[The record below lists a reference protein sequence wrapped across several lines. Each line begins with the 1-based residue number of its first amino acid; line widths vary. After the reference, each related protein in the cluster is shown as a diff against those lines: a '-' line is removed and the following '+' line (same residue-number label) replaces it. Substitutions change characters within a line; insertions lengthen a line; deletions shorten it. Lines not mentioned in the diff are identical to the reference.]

1 MVKLLLVEDDV
12 NLSYIVQTAP
22 EDLIGGYQVFTAANG
37 AEGLKQWE
45 AHKPDIIVSDIEM
58 PVMNGF
64 DMVMP
69 VMNGFDMV
77 RRIRETDK
85 TTPIIFGSAL
95 TSPRDVKEGY
105 KLGVNNYVKKPF
117 VPDELDAHVHALLK
131 LTEGHKTS
139 DETDHY
145 RLGRY
150 TLDAPHA
157 MLRDDQTG
165 ELQTLSQREAQLLQL
180 LAENRNQT
188 VRREAILSRLWGTEE
203 KDYFASRSLDVFVNK
218 LRKLLADEPQVEI
231 KTVRGVGLML
241 HFKSLA

>member
-12 NLSYIVQTAP
+12 NLSYIVQTAL

-64 DMVMP
+64 DMVRRIRETE
-69 VMNGFDMV
+69 MNGFDMV

-131 LTEGHKTS
+131 LTEGHKTT
-139 DETDHY
+139 DETGHF

-157 MLRDDQTG
+157 ILRDDQTE

-188 VRREAILSRLWGTEE
+188 VRREAILSRL
-203 KDYFASRSLDVFVNK
+203 ASRSLDVFVNK
-218 LRKLLADEPQVEI
+218 LRKLLEDEPRVEI

-241 HFKSLA
+241 ISD

>member
-1 MVKLLLVEDDV
+1 M
-12 NLSYIVQTAP
+12 
-22 EDLIGGYQVFTAANG
+22 
-37 AEGLKQWE
+37 
-45 AHKPDIIVSDIEM
+45 
-58 PVMNGF
+58 
-64 DMVMP
+64 
-69 VMNGFDMV
+69 
-77 RRIRETDK
+77 
-85 TTPIIFGSAL
+85 
-95 TSPRDVKEGY
+95 
-105 KLGVNNYVKKPF
+105 KKPF

-131 LTEGHKTS
+131 LTEGHKTT
-139 DETDHY
+139 DETGHF

-157 MLRDDQTG
+157 ILRDDQTG

-218 LRKLLADEPQVEI
+218 LRKLLEDEPRVEI

-241 HFKSLA
+241 ISD

>member
-12 NLSYIVQTAP
+12 NLSYIVQTAL
-22 EDLIGGYQVFTAANG
+22 EDLIGDYQVFTAANG

-45 AHKPDIIVSDIEM
+45 AHKPDIIVSDIE
-58 PVMNGF
+58 
-64 DMVMP
+64 MP

-241 HFKSLA
+241 HFKNLA

>member
-12 NLSYIVQTAP
+12 NLSYIVQTGL

-45 AHKPDIIVSDIEM
+45 EHKPDVIVSDIDM

-64 DMVMP
+64 EMVK
-69 VMNGFDMV
+69 
-77 RRIRETDK
+77 RIRETDK
-85 TTPIIFGSAL
+85 TTPILLGSAL
-95 TSPRDVKEGY
+95 TSPKDVKQGF

-117 VPDELDAHVHALLK
+117 APDELDAHIKAILQM
-131 LTEGHKTS
+131 TETNPRTPDKT
-139 DETDHY
+139 DCF

-150 TLDAPHA
+150 TFDAPHA
-157 MLRDDQTG
+157 TLRDDTTG
-165 ELQTLSQREAQLLQL
+165 KAQTLSVREVQVLQL
-180 LAENRNQT
+180 LAENRNET
-188 VRREAILSRLWGTEE
+188 VRREVILSRYWGTED

-218 LRKLLADEPQVEI
+218 LRKLLEDEPRVNI

-241 HFKSLA
+241 QVEE

>member
-12 NLSYIVQTAP
+12 NLSYIVQTAL
-22 EDLIGGYQVFTAANG
+22 EDLIGGYQVFTAPNG

-45 AHKPDIIVSDIEM
+45 AHRPDIIVSDI
-58 PVMNGF
+58 
-64 DMVMP
+64 DMP

-131 LTEGHKTS
+131 LTEGHKTT
-139 DETDHY
+139 DET
-145 RLGRY
+145 G
-150 TLDAPHA
+150 
-157 MLRDDQTG
+157 
-165 ELQTLSQREAQLLQL
+165 QTLSQREAQLLQL

-218 LRKLLADEPQVEI
+218 LRKLLEDEPRVEI
-231 KTVRGVGLML
+231 K
-241 HFKSLA
+241 K